1 MCGGSGLIVIPFTCH
16 YNSIRHSHCVK
27 ATDYMHEACGSEK
40 TDFHVHWAFQR
51 LFDRFQTFRGF
62 LFCVALCFGTGGNCI
77 KRAARWPATLLKGI
91 DGCSSGPIRFS
102 HTGMKIAGNIRVLG
116 GGSIADVNVVGGGSR
131 WMRQYIIC
139 TAGEIQTEEK
149 IGLSPASSKSPTR
162 WRVL

>member
-1 MCGGSGLIVIPFTCH
+1 M
-16 YNSIRHSHCVK
+16 RK
-27 ATDYMHEACGSEK
+27 
-40 TDFHVHWAFQR
+40 
-51 LFDRFQTFRGF
+51 QTFTYIGHSSAF
-62 LFCVALCFGTGGNCI
+62 SIASKHFEAFCFALHCASEQEETALKERPDGLRHFDGW
-77 KRAARWPATLLKGI
+77 RDLLKGI